1 MLLKLPS
8 LFNFSNTSSSS
19 GFISNFQTQVI
30 HFQCNNNYLTSLA
43 TSKSRENGRINPSSY
58 YLRVNMSLFTAYY
71 GAPISYGPYYTI
83 CDDIF
88 RILWLW
94 ERHIVLEL
102 NLLSDSSS
110 SLSDWSVLRSQDV
123 PTSPASLYGI
133 VSGYYFQGI
142 YVSLY
147 VEERRK
153 DTLVMV
159 IHHFV
164 TLFLVS
170 FSFGM
175 RLWKIGVLVLFC
187 HDLWNWFDLS

>member
-1 MLLKLPS
+1 M
-8 LFNFSNTSSSS
+8 
-19 GFISNFQTQVI
+19 
-30 HFQCNNNYLTSLA
+30 
-43 TSKSRENGRINPSSY
+43 
-58 YLRVNMSLFTAYY
+58 
-71 GAPISYGPYYTI
+71 
-83 CDDIF
+83 D
-88 RILWLW
+88 
-94 ERHIVLEL
+94 
-102 NLLSDSSS
+102 LLSNSSS
-110 SLSDWSVLRSQDV
+110 SLSDWSKIRNEVV
-123 PTSPASLYGI
+123 PTSPAMLYAV

-175 RLWKIGVLVLFC
+175 RLWKIGVLVLYC
-187 HDLWNWFDLS
+187 HDFWNRFNLSSSRRSPPRFLRVKSKVEGPEIPKWAIQRAKTVRPKTE

>member
-1 MLLKLPS
+1 M
-8 LFNFSNTSSSS
+8 
-19 GFISNFQTQVI
+19 
-30 HFQCNNNYLTSLA
+30 
-43 TSKSRENGRINPSSY
+43 
-58 YLRVNMSLFTAYY
+58 
-71 GAPISYGPYYTI
+71 
-83 CDDIF
+83 
-88 RILWLW
+88 LWLW

-123 PTSPASLYGI
+123 PTSPALLYGI

-187 HDLWNWFDLS
+187 HDLWNRFNLSSEEVKNQLMTSSSNRIHKSDVCLHLSKICLYIQNEAKSEFRKQLCEIGKTIGFASFIISWVLFRFVYFPKKTWFNALVRR

>member
-1 MLLKLPS
+1 M
-8 LFNFSNTSSSS
+8 
-19 GFISNFQTQVI
+19 
-30 HFQCNNNYLTSLA
+30 
-43 TSKSRENGRINPSSY
+43 
-58 YLRVNMSLFTAYY
+58 
-71 GAPISYGPYYTI
+71 
-83 CDDIF
+83 D
-88 RILWLW
+88 
-94 ERHIVLEL
+94 
-102 NLLSDSSS
+102 LLSNSSS
-110 SLSDWSVLRSQDV
+110 SLSDWSKIRNEAV
-123 PTSPASLYGI
+123 PTSPAILYAV

-187 HDLWNWFDLS
+187 HDFWNRFNLSSIPGSTEHRMKFIELKDYISSGPSSFKAYKTAQFGQRPSNFGCTVHFKDCPLLISLK

>member
-1 MLLKLPS
+1 M
-8 LFNFSNTSSSS
+8 
-19 GFISNFQTQVI
+19 
-30 HFQCNNNYLTSLA
+30 
-43 TSKSRENGRINPSSY
+43 
-58 YLRVNMSLFTAYY
+58 
-71 GAPISYGPYYTI
+71 
-83 CDDIF
+83 
-88 RILWLW
+88 LWLW
-94 ERHIVLEL
+94 ETHLVLDFD
-102 NLLSDSSS
+102 LLSNSSS
-110 SLSDWSVLRSQDV
+110 SLSDWSKIKNEAV
-123 PTSPASLYGI
+123 PTSPAMLYAV

-187 HDLWNWFDLS
+187 HDFWNWFNLSRSHASLCIINRTLIEST

>member
-1 MLLKLPS
+1 MLYA
-8 LFNFSNTSSSS
+8 
-19 GFISNFQTQVI
+19 V
-30 HFQCNNNYLTSLA
+30 
-43 TSKSRENGRINPSSY
+43 
-58 YLRVNMSLFTAYY
+58 
-71 GAPISYGPYYTI
+71 
-83 CDDIF
+83 
-88 RILWLW
+88 
-94 ERHIVLEL
+94 
-102 NLLSDSSS
+102 
-110 SLSDWSVLRSQDV
+110 
-123 PTSPASLYGI
+123 

-187 HDLWNWFDLS
+187 HDFWNWFNLSRSHAYQVGFNWINISDVALHLSKICLYIQNEAKSESRKQLCEIGKTIGFASFIFSWVIFRFVYFPKKTWFNTLVRR